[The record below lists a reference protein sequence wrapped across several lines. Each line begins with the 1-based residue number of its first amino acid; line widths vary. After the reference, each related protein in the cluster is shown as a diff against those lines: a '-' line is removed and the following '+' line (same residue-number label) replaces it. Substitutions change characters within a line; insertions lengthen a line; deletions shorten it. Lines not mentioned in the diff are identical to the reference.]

1 MGLVVMQSY
10 RKSVIFVYLVQV
22 FVLLFVMEKSVSLFL
37 AVTVAAFAFLSC
49 SDKGGTL
56 VECIFE
62 EGSPEKVQIL
72 SSDLGIDTL
81 IAVQGG
87 RFSFRFPDDGAVTTG
102 TFSFNDDSVIES
114 FILDGSRLSYTYSG
128 DSLSLVSSGGSG
140 LNPRMKEYDSLQS
153 EIYRKVLKDPDAYDE
168 YVELNRRMF
177 DENKDNFM
185 GVRAFMILS
194 QFEDDEGQERL
205 ISQLSPAVQRSPRIM
220 KRLKDIS
227 KRRATAEGAM
237 FLDIEVPQRDGSVR
251 RLSDYVGKGK
261 YILVDFWASWCGPCI
276 AELPYLKAAFEKYRG
291 ETFDIVGVAVS
302 DEYEDS
308 EKAVSEHG
316 IPWNQIL
323 GGGSIPS
330 SVYGF
335 NSIPQA
341 YLFAP
346 DGTILRKTGL
356 RGEQLDL
363 TLSEFLR

>member
-1 MGLVVMQSY
+1 MKQS
-10 RKSVIFVYLVQV
+10 I
-22 FVLLFVMEKSVSLFL
+22 SLFFAL
-37 AVTVAAFAFLSC
+37 TVAALAFLSC
-49 SDKGGTL
+49 SGKGGTL
-56 VECIFE
+56 VECTFV

-114 FILDGSRLSYTYSG
+114 FILDGSHLSYTYAG
-128 DSLSLVSSGGSG
+128 DSLSFVSSGGSG
-140 LNPRMKEYDSLQS
+140 LNLRMKEYDSLQGD
-153 EIYRKVLKDPDAYDE
+153 IYRKVLEDPDAYDE
-168 YVELNRRMF
+168 YVEMNRRMF
-177 DENKDNFM
+177 EENKDNFL

-205 ISQLSPAVQRSPRIM
+205 ISELSPSVQRSPRIM
-220 KRLKDIS
+220 KRLVDIN

-237 FLDIEVPQRDGSVR
+237 FLDFEVPQTDGSIK

-276 AELPYLKAAFEKYRG
+276 AELPYLKAAFEKYSG
-291 ETFDIVGVAVS
+291 EDFDMVGVAVS
-302 DEYEDS
+302 DEVADS
-308 EKAVSEHG
+308 EKAVSEYG

-323 GGGSIPS
+323 GGGIIPS

-363 TLSEFLR
+363 TLSEYLR